1 MNDLFNFGTFFKF
14 LDRNKL
20 YTLIDIFGLS
30 ISLMFVI
37 LIAVYTKQE
46 LSTDRFH
53 SKADRIY
60 LMGNETSF
68 GGAFRF
74 AYRLQERYPEI
85 EKVCPIAPWYYD
97 LTVSVHETKLNTKLL
112 FADST
117 FFDFFDFRLME
128 GNREQVLAARN
139 NAVISTTFARKAFGN
154 ENPLGKSI
162 MLNDSVTV
170 VVSGIMDDIKNSAIP
185 YCDLLVRIDN
195 VKYFNSTMDSETFNN
210 AGSACIFL
218 MEKKNANL
226 QSKTEDIL
234 AFAKEIFWIYRDG
247 LSKKVNLVPLKE
259 IYFSDIKSG
268 NGMLNQGDWRMVM
281 ILMSVGFAILI
292 FALINY
298 INLTVAQAGFRAK
311 EMATRRLLGSS
322 RRELF
327 SRLILESTLLCLISF
342 FLALLLA
349 ALCAPYAGQLLNTKI
364 NIAGA
369 FSGWGILA
377 SVCFIL
383 ILGAVSGWLP
393 ATFISNV
400 NPIDITRGSF
410 TRKNKMVF
418 SRFFIVFQNVITI
431 MMLAA
436 SITMAAQTWHLIH
449 APLGYKTADIIN
461 VPADNFKDR
470 GEIRAFANEVKQLAS
485 VKRVGFAQGNPLNSW
500 NNNTVRY
507 NGKSIGFMILG
518 GDSAVFDILGLKMLK
533 DYHLGSAISSNDY
546 SHFYFS
552 RQAMKETE
560 LKDGVTEIRFPE
572 NGNWTIQVEGVI
584 EDIQLFNITHGVE
597 PVLYIFSNPDS
608 TYTWNL
614 LIETQG
620 DSKVAFQQV
629 KQVYEQVVKL
639 DFNGKLMDDLLK
651 ESFAAQQR
659 TSKIVILFTAIA
671 LLISSLG
678 ILAMSTYF
686 IRQRT
691 KEIAVRKVHGADNIR
706 MLSQLVLTFLGYV
719 CIAFVIAVPL
729 VWYIMSRWLSDY
741 SYRISLSPWIFL
753 AAGGFCL
760 LVSFVSVYW
769 QSRQAAHANPVE
781 SMKNE

>member
-1 MNDLFNFGTFFKF
+1 
-14 LDRNKL
+14 
-20 YTLIDIFGLS
+20 
-30 ISLMFVI
+30 MFVI

-60 LMGNETSF
+60 LMGSEKSF
-68 GGAFRF
+68 GSAYRL

-85 EKVCPIAPWYYD
+85 EKVCPIAPWYD
-97 LTVSVHETKLNTKLL
+97 NLTVSVHETKLNTKLL

-117 FFDFFDFRLME
+117 FFDFFDFKLRD
-128 GNREQVLAARN
+128 GNRKQVLAARS
-139 NAVISTTFARKAFGN
+139 NAVISATFARKAFGN

-162 MLNDSVTV
+162 TLNDSVTV
-170 VVSGIMDDIKNSAIP
+170 VVNGVMDDIKNSVIP
-185 YCDLLVRIDN
+185 YCDILVRIDN
-195 VKYFNSTMDSETFNN
+195 IKYFNWTMDSETFDN

-218 MEKKNANL
+218 MEKENANL
-226 QSKTEDIL
+226 KSKIDDMIV
-234 AFAKEIFWIYRDG
+234 FFKDIFWQYRDG
-247 LSKKVNLVPLKE
+247 LEKNVYLVPLKE
-259 IYFSDIKSG
+259 IYFSDIKGYSL
-268 NGMLNQGDWRMVM
+268 LNQGDWRLVM
-281 ILMSVGFAILI
+281 ILMSVGAAILI

-298 INLTVAQAGFRAK
+298 INLTVAQSGFRAK

-327 SRLILESTLLCLISF
+327 SRLILESTLLCLLSF

-349 ALCAPYAGQLLNTKI
+349 ALCAPYVGELLNTKI

-369 FSGWGILA
+369 FSGWGIWA

-383 ILGAVSGWLP
+383 ILGVVSGWLP

-400 NPIDITRGSF
+400 NPIDITKGSF

-418 SRFFIVFQNVITI
+418 SRFFIIFQNVITI
-431 MMLAA
+431 MMLVA
-436 SITMAAQTWHLIH
+436 SITMALQTWHLIH

-461 VPADNFKDR
+461 VTTDNFKDK
-470 GEIRAFANEVKQLAS
+470 GEIAVFANEVKQLAS
-485 VKRVGFAQGNPLNSW
+485 VKQVGFAQGNPLKGV

-518 GDSAVFDILGLKMLK
+518 GDSAVFKILGLQMLK
-533 DYHLGSAISSNDY
+533 DYHLGSAISSNNY
-546 SHFYFS
+546 THFYFS
-552 RQAMKETE
+552 RQAMKETG
-560 LKDGVTEIRFPE
+560 LKEGDTEIRFT
-572 NGNWTIQVEGVI
+572 GKVNWTMQVEGVI
-584 EDIQLFNITHGVE
+584 GDIQLYNITHGVE
-597 PVLYIFSNPDS
+597 PVLYFFSNPDS

-629 KQVYEQVVKL
+629 KQVYERVLKL
-639 DFNGKLMDDLLK
+639 DFTGKFMDDLLK
-651 ESFAAQQR
+651 ESLASQQR

-729 VWYIMSRWLSDY
+729 VWYIMNRWLSDY

-760 LVSFVSVYW
+760 LVSFASVYW
-769 QSRQAAHANPVE
+769 QSRQAAHANPVDSLKSE
-781 SMKNE
+781 